1 MDANES
7 ETRVLVGRAAAGD
20 KAAVDAL
27 MSGHRGRLKQMVR
40 LRMDPRLRARVD
52 PSDVIQETL
61 ATASRQLP
69 GYLQTQA
76 IPFYPWLRRIAWQQ
90 LAHLHERHLDA
101 EKRSIRR
108 EQHRTWEVSDDSA
121 RQLVNLLAGSL
132 STPSMAAAKKETRH
146 RVQTALDEL
155 SDIDREVLLERYVEQ
170 LSIQEIAATLQITV
184 SAAYKR
190 HARALEKIRTAL
202 EESTR

>member
-76 IPFYPWLRRIAWQQ
+76 IPPRKA
-90 LAHLHERHLDA
+90 AA
-101 EKRSIRR
+101 
-108 EQHRTWEVSDDSA
+108 TDS
-121 RQLVNLLAGSL
+121 RAGSESDAPAHPAQHQRRDL
-132 STPSMAAAKKETRH
+132 HH
-146 RVQTALDEL
+146 RVPASRLNSPHVEWSYPKT
-155 SDIDREVLLERYVEQ
+155 LLPTSRR
-170 LSIQEIAATLQITV
+170 AA
-184 SAAYKR
+184 S
-190 HARALEKIRTAL
+190 
-202 EESTR
+202 STCRLPP